1 MHICENVRG
10 EKKERVSKC
19 CNRELMYIKIKEYVF
34 VPEKNI
40 KNN

>member
-1 MHICENVRG
+1 MWKEKNGHIH
-10 EKKERVSKC
+10 KC
-19 CNRELMYIKIKEYVF
+19 CNRELMYINIKEYVF